1 MTRLD
6 TFIPGLAL
14 RAEKPGRRSALT
26 ALAALAAVC
35 AVPHAVMAQDSR
47 PITLVVGYT
56 PGSAFDTVARSV
68 TDFAGKQLGQTIV
81 IDNRAGAGGT
91 IANGYFA
98 KLPPDTKNM
107 LLLGGAGTH
116 AVTAAVKTDLPYD
129 TDKDFVA
136 IAGLVTLPLVVVV
149 PASSPVKSLQEFIE
163 HARRNPGKINFASAG
178 LGTSQH
184 LSGEL
189 LKARTGIQMTHVA
202 YRDSN
207 MLKTDMTAGRL
218 DIAFDTMASV
228 QGLVDGGQLR
238 VLAVTTAQR
247 STRLPNIPTLAE
259 AGVKD
264 MVIESWIG
272 VFGPKGMPEAE
283 RERISKA
290 FSEAVNSEDGKKRLG
305 TLGATPSGTSPAA
318 FDTMWRNDLQR
329 WRTFIK
335 TSGIKVAD

>member
-1 MTRLD
+1 
-6 TFIPGLAL
+6 
-14 RAEKPGRRSALT
+14 
-26 ALAALAAVC
+26 
-35 AVPHAVMAQDSR
+35 
-47 PITLVVGYT
+47 
-56 PGSAFDTVARSV
+56 
-68 TDFAGKQLGQTIV
+68 
-81 IDNRAGAGGT
+81 
-91 IANGYFA
+91 
-98 KLPPDTKNM
+98 M

-136 IAGLVTLPLVVVV
+136 IVGLVTLPLVVVV
-149 PASSPVKSLQEFIE
+149 PGSSSIKTLQEFIE
-163 HARRNPGKINFASAG
+163 HARHNPGKINFASAG

-247 STRLPNIPTLAE
+247 SPRLPNIPTLAE

-272 VFGPKGMPEAE
+272 VFGPKSMPDAE

-290 FSEAVNSEDGKKRLG
+290 FSVAVNSEEGRKRLG

-318 FDTMWRNDLQR
+318 FDAMWRNDLQR
-329 WRTFIK
+329 WRSFIK
-335 TSGIKVAD
+335 TSGIKVTD

>member
-1 MTRLD
+1 VTRPD
-6 TFIPGLAL
+6 TLTPGIASP
-14 RAEKPGRRSALT
+14 ATQPSRRT
-26 ALAALAAVC
+26 ALAALAVACATPGAVL
-35 AVPHAVMAQDSR
+35 AQDTR

-68 TDFAGKQLGQTIV
+68 TDLAGKQLGQTIV

-98 KLPPDTKNM
+98 KLPPDSRM

-129 TDKDFVA
+129 TEKDFVA
-136 IAGLVTLPLVVVV
+136 IVGLVTLPLVVVV
-149 PASSPVKSLQEFIE
+149 PASSPIKTMQEFIE

-228 QGLVDGGQLR
+228 QGLVDGGKLR
-238 VLAVTTAQR
+238 VLAVTGPQR
-247 STRLPNIPTLAE
+247 SPRLPGIPTLAE

-264 MVIESWIG
+264 MVVESWIG
-272 VFGPKGMPEAE
+272 VFGPKGMPDAE
-283 RERISKA
+283 RERIYKA
-290 FSEAVNSEDGKKRLG
+290 FSEAVNSEEGKKRLQV
-305 TLGATPSGTSPAA
+305 LGAQPTGTTPAA
-318 FDTMWRNDLQR
+318 FDAMWRADLQR
-329 WRTFIK
+329 WRTFVKTADIK
-335 TSGIKVAD
+335 LAD

>member
-1 MTRLD
+1 MASPATH
-6 TFIPGLAL
+6 PS
-14 RAEKPGRRSALT
+14 RRT
-26 ALAALAAVC
+26 ALAALAVACAAPGAVL
-35 AVPHAVMAQDSR
+35 AQDTR
-47 PITLVVGYT
+47 PITLVVGYS
-56 PGSAFDTVARSV
+56 PGSAFDTVARAV
-68 TDFAGKQLGQTIV
+68 TDLAGKQLGQTII

-98 KLPPDTKNM
+98 KLPADSRAI
-107 LLLGGAGTH
+107 LLGGAGTH

-129 TDKDFVA
+129 TEKDFVA
-136 IAGLVTLPLVVVV
+136 IVGLVTLPLVVVV
-149 PASSPVKSLQEFIE
+149 PATSPIKTLQEFIE

-228 QGLVDGGQLR
+228 QGLVDGGKLR
-238 VLAVTTAQR
+238 VLAVTGPQR
-247 STRLPNIPTLAE
+247 SPRLPGIPTLAE

-264 MVIESWIG
+264 MVVESWIG
-272 VFGPKGMPEAE
+272 VFGPRGMPEAE

-290 FSEAVNSEDGKKRLG
+290 FSEAVNSEEGKKRLQ
-305 TLGATPSGTSPAA
+305 TLGAQPTGTTPAV
-318 FDTMWRNDLQR
+318 FDAMWRSDLQR

-335 TSGIKVAD
+335 TADIKLSD